1 MPTLPTPHHTQPTF
15 SLSLSL
21 QHSDP
26 IANARGDEGGGQLE
40 IERRRLDKVR
50 RRQQKEIEQMLA
62 FEMKMAQI
70 QEGAN
75 AKLEVEAKKNLLR
88 LKEEKMRQKKMQQGK
103 RMKSMKK
110 QAEMELEEKRR
121 RQLAHRAY
129 VKDAQLEEERKRKAV
144 ELKRHAK
151 QVEVDRQRKA
161 EEHKLQ
167 VRARGRGGEVEGG
180 SWGCGW
186 DEKAEE
192 IVYCR
197 SHDVA
202 YEPPF

>member
-1 MPTLPTPHHTQPTF
+1 
-15 SLSLSL
+15 
-21 QHSDP
+21 
-26 IANARGDEGGGQLE
+26 
-40 IERRRLDKVR
+40 
-50 RRQQKEIEQMLA
+50 MLA

-167 VRARGRGGEVEGG
+167 VRARGRGGEAEGG
-180 SWGCGW
+180 SLGCGW